1 MKRRTIPWWI
11 PVLTVVVLAVGCSKR
26 ASTEKLLFDWAN
38 ALNIEVASPDH
49 NYEFPDSLDLVDETL
64 RSVLSDTD
72 AWGNSIHYRKLSD
85 SKYQLISPGPDG
97 ELGNDDDVIVEN
109 GILQEPSE
117 IYAERP
123 IRG

>member
-1 MKRRTIPWWI
+1 MNRRVPLWWI
-11 PVLTVVVLAVGCSKR
+11 PAVAVLVLAVGCSKR
-26 ASTEKLLFDWAN
+26 TSTEKILFDWAN

-64 RSVLSDTD
+64 RSVLSETD
-72 AWGNSIHYRKLSD
+72 AWGNEIRYRKLSD
-85 SKYQLISPGPDG
+85 SKYHLISPGPDG

-109 GILQEPSE
+109 GILQEPAK